1 MAFFERYKSIYWR
14 NVAIRF
20 TLILVTV
27 ALIVFFMPRNRGVQ
41 LRYDIGKPW
50 MYGSFIAKF
59 DFPVYKTDEAVKAEQ
74 DSALKSFQPSQLHL
88 SYRQGSQTWQ

>member
-27 ALIVFFMPRNRGVQ
+27 ALIVFFMTSENHGCMAR
-41 LRYDIGKPW
+41 LLL
-50 MYGSFIAKF
+50 SL
-59 DFPVYKTDEAVKAEQ
+59 T
-74 DSALKSFQPSQLHL
+74 SPSIRRMKL
-88 SYRQGSQTWQ
+88 

>member
-41 LRYDIGKPW
+41 LRYDIGKPC
-50 MYGSFIAKF
+50 MARLLLSL
-59 DFPVYKTDEAVKAEQ
+59 T
-74 DSALKSFQPSQLHL
+74 SPSIRRMKL
-88 SYRQGSQTWQ
+88 

>member
-41 LRYDIGKPW
+41 LRYDMDVW
-50 MYGSFIAKF
+50 L
-59 DFPVYKTDEAVKAEQ
+59 VYC
-74 DSALKSFQPSQLHL
+74 
-88 SYRQGSQTWQ
+88 